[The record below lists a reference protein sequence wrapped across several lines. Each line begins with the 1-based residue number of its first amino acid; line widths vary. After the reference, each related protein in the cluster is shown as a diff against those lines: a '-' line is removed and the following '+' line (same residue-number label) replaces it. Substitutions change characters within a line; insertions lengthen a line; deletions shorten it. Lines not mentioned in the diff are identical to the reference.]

1 MTLPAINV
9 SQSRLSSRSI
19 ATNLRFKT
27 FPFKTSNSNRLEIKK
42 IRIEQEEG
50 PSLHNGIFY
59 LDVSFTEEVHINNI
73 YEEPMLPFMR
83 NHIIIDIHNYLIY
96 SMHRWPNSTRQFIR
110 RNGHLFPLNEM
121 PYDVGDYIEYDRDIY
136 HIDWRPT
143 PDGRIYLHEAY
154 KNKIDIFGGRKVD
167 VARSASTG
175 SVCYEGNGTKRMYW
189 TADDITSTLV
199 VHRGR
204 HTGAIRTYKLIFQ
217 MKHVVNLRESYY
229 IAFRYAAQC
238 FKCSRVGDTYKNT
251 FTLPHEA
258 LDHIKNFY
266 NLVASK
272 RTRQTPYEPCF
283 YPKYSYFSK
292 KIVTIFQ
299 KQSVSTSQYMSVHAN
314 FCNIVAIKLKI
325 QN

>member
-204 HTGAIRTYKLIFQ
+204 HTG
-217 MKHVVNLRESYY
+217 
-229 IAFRYAAQC
+229 
-238 FKCSRVGDTYKNT
+238 VGDTYKNT